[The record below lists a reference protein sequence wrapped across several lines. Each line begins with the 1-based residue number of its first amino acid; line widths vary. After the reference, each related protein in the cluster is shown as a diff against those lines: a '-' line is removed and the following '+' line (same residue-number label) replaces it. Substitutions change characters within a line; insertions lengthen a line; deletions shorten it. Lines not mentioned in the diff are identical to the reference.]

1 MGRIKT
7 RTIKAASRDLYEKHG
22 EELTTDFQK
31 NKKVVDERLNTSS
44 KKLRNI
50 VAGYTARLKKSEDK

>member
-7 RTIKAASRDLYEKHG
+7 RTIKAATRDLYEKQG
-22 EELTTDFQK
+22 EKASTNFEENKELVS
-31 NKKVVDERLNTSS
+31 NNLVVTS

-50 VAGYTARLKKSEDK
+50 IAGYTTRIKKAKR